1 MLQWDEAIQKAA
13 VIELGHIDN
22 KKQGRMKH
30 SHGRKLLNIFAT
42 LKDVFNRHPEITT
55 VVRERGVTRFNKAT
69 QVIFRVVGVAD
80 LLTEM
85 ILKDS
90 CHEIG
95 ISEAKKAITGS
106 GKAEKEEVAEKV
118 QKFLT
123 NHVAFAVDDE
133 SDAVAVGV
141 AFLLKQGGN

>member
-1 MLQWDEAIQKAA
+1 MQWDNVKQKAA

-42 LKDVFNRHPEITT
+42 LKDVFNRHHEITT

-123 NHVAFAVDDE
+123 NPVAFAVDDE